1 MRALTLDDLVP
12 LDEYAGRRREFF
24 ESLQRYLDRHRRVR
38 IGPRLMLVFE
48 NRQTLWFRIQE
59 VLRVARLADPER
71 VQQEL
76 DVYNRLLPGRERLQA
91 ALVLDV
97 ADESRLGEELALWQ
111 TLRGEELLLHAG
123 ARHFPAN
130 LVTCR
135 PEDRCIGTTQWV
147 QFVVDAEGRRLL
159 AASRHPAWFE
169 VLHPSYRHESPALS
183 DDVRQ
188 SLLEDLQMSDQD

>member
-1 MRALTLDDLVP
+1 MRPLTLDDLVP
-12 LDEYAGRRREFF
+12 LDEFAGRRREYF

-38 IGPRLMLVFE
+38 IGPRLTLVFE

-59 VLRVARLADPER
+59 VLRVARLADPGR

-76 DVYNRLLPGRERLQA
+76 DVYNRLLPGRDRLQA

-97 ADESRLGEELALWQ
+97 ADESRLAEELAFWQ

-123 ARHFPAN
+123 TRHFPAN

-135 PEDRCIGTTQWV
+135 PEDCIIGTTQWV
-147 QFVVDAEGRRLL
+147 QFVVDTDGRRLL
-159 AASRHPAWFE
+159 ASGRQPAWFE
-169 VLHPSYRHESPALS
+169 VLHPGYRHESPQLS